1 MKYAILQICL
11 ILIFPSLAEAKYVR
25 KEWKH
30 WIDLDKN
37 CLNTREEILKARSK
51 TPIISSKKGCKI
63 KGGTW
68 DDYYYPEIITD
79 IKQADV
85 DHLVPLKHAYDS
97 GGADWSKEKKE
108 KFANDPENL
117 VITNK
122 KYNRSKGAKGIDKW
136 LPINR
141 EYACRYIKHWM
152 RIKNKYRLSLS
163 ESEIHSFKTIQQSCQ
178 K

>member
-1 MKYAILQICL
+1 MKNL
-11 ILIFPSLAEAKYVR
+11 ILFCSLIVILSEIVHAKYVR

-51 TPIISSKKGCKI
+51 TPILSSKKGCKI

-68 DDYYYPEIITD
+68 EDYYYPETITD
-79 IKQADV
+79 IKQADL
-85 DHLVPLKHAYDS
+85 DHLVPLKHAYDT
-97 GGADWSKEKKE
+97 GGANWPKEKKE

-122 KYNRSKGAKGIDKW
+122 KYNRRKGAKSIDKW
-136 LPINR
+136 LPINK

-152 RIKNKYRLSLS
+152 RIKNKYNLILS
-163 ESEIHSFKTIQQSCQ
+163 ESEMLSYKTIKGNCP
-178 K
+178 